1 MELEYLLPC
10 AQELATGHS
19 TEPYESNPHIQTLFP
34 PT

>member
-10 AQELATGHS
+10 AQELAR
-19 TEPYESNPHIQTLFP
+19 TEPYESNPHIQTLFN